1 MVECFYVC
9 HVPIVDMKR
18 LSPVAGLS
26 SPLKFDRESKVFGFG
41 IGFGLKRKV
50 VLRKRL
56 KLVVNAELSESFSVN
71 LGLDSQKTIQ
81 SNDASQLWWIGP
93 VPGDIAEVEAY
104 CRIFRAAERLHAALM
119 DTLCNPLT
127 GECSVSY
134 DFTPEEKPL
143 VEDKIVSVLGWMLS
157 LLNKGREDVL
167 SGRVSIMN
175 TFRVPDISVMEDNL
189 PPLALF
195 RSEMKRCCESLHV
208 ALENYLTPDDCRSL
222 HVWRKLQRLKNA
234 CYDLGFPRK
243 DDHPCHTL
251 FANWQPVCL
260 SSSKEEIESKDCEI
274 AFWRGGQV
282 TDEGLKWLIDRGFKT
297 IVDLRAETVRDNF
310 YQAAMD
316 DAIFCGKVEFVKI
329 PVEVRTA
336 PSMEQVEKFAS
347 LVSDCNKKPIYLHGK
362 EGVRRTS
369 AMVSR
374 WQQYMTRFSSQFV
387 SNQSVSPSDK
397 LSQDA
402 DGPGELLA
410 SSSTEEKLKLQET
423 NELLQESLNVI
434 HSLNGAYHEEVFSD
448 SDKDHRIFGAKNDL
462 ISSQVTTSGDA
473 VDNVEGAMTNI
484 YENTDPLKAQIPP
497 CNVFSRKEMSRF
509 LRSKKIS
516 PPMYFSHQ
524 LKRLET
530 LPVSRR
536 TSIRATWESE
546 VFHANT
552 KSQLAETG
560 SSNKLLS
567 AKNQSQERKSTAAGS
582 GKYMNGASYA
592 SSSPNVNGFL
602 EGERYSMTETKV
614 TTLDGNFNEHNTSTS
629 SCKSQKSNG
638 KASSYLSDDELGSIE
653 GDMCASATG
662 VVRVQSRKKAEM
674 FLVRTDGFSCTR
686 EKVTESSLAFTHPST
701 QQQMLMWKSTP
712 KTVLLLKKLG
722 PELMEEAKEVASFLY
737 YQEKMNVLVEPD
749 VHDIFARI
757 PGFGFVQTFYSQD
770 TSDLHERVDFVAC
783 LGGDGVILHAS
794 NLFRGAVPPVVS
806 FNLGSLGFLTSHT
819 FEDCR
824 QDLKQVIHGN
834 NTADGV
840 YITLRMRLR
849 CEIFRNGKAVPGKVF
864 DVLNEVVVDR
874 GSNPYLSKIEC
885 YEHDRLITKVQG
897 DGVIVATPTG
907 STAYSTAA
915 GGSMVHPN
923 VPCMLFTPIC
933 PHSLSFRPVI
943 LPDSARLELKIPD
956 DARSNAWV
964 SFDGKRRQQLSRGH
978 SVRISMSEHPLPTV
992 NKSDQTGDWFHS
1004 LIRCLNW
1011 NERLDQKAL

>member
-1 MVECFYVC
+1 M
-9 HVPIVDMKR
+9 
-18 LSPVAGLS
+18 
-26 SPLKFDRESKVFGFG
+26 
-41 IGFGLKRKV
+41 
-50 VLRKRL
+50 
-56 KLVVNAELSESFSVN
+56 
-71 LGLDSQKTIQ
+71 
-81 SNDASQLWWIGP
+81 
-93 VPGDIAEVEAY
+93 
-104 CRIFRAAERLHAALM
+104 
-119 DTLCNPLT
+119 
-127 GECSVSY
+127 
-134 DFTPEEKPL
+134 
-143 VEDKIVSVLGWMLS
+143 
-157 LLNKGREDVL
+157 
-167 SGRVSIMN
+167 
-175 TFRVPDISVMEDNL
+175 
-189 PPLALF
+189 
-195 RSEMKRCCESLHV
+195 
-208 ALENYLTPDDCRSL
+208 
-222 HVWRKLQRLKNA
+222 
-234 CYDLGFPRK
+234 
-243 DDHPCHTL
+243 
-251 FANWQPVCL
+251 
-260 SSSKEEIESKDCEI
+260 ESKDCEI

-282 TDEGLKWLIDRGFKT
+282 TEEGLKWLIDRGFKT
-297 IVDLRAETVRDNF
+297 IVDLRAETVKDNF

-316 DAIFCGKVEFVKI
+316 DAISFGKVEFVKI
-329 PVEVRTA
+329 PVDVGTA

-347 LVSDCNKKPIYLHGK
+347 LVSDCNNELIYLHSK
-362 EGVRRTS
+362 EGLWRTS

-374 WQQYMTRFSSQFV
+374 WRQYMTRFSSQFV
-387 SNQSVSPSDK
+387 SDQSASPSDT
-397 LSQDA
+397 LSHDA
-402 DGPGELLA
+402 NGSGELHA

-423 NELLQESLNVI
+423 NELLQETLNVI
-434 HSLNGAYHEEVFSD
+434 HSLSGAHHKEVFSD
-448 SDKDHRIFGAKNDL
+448 NDKEDHKIFGANNYL
-462 ISSQVTTSGDA
+462 VSSQVMTSGEA
-473 VDNVEGAMTNI
+473 VENAEGAMINI
-484 YENTDPLKAQIPP
+484 YENTNPLKAQIPP

-516 PPMYFSHQ
+516 PPMYSTRQ

-530 LPVSRR
+530 LPVSRE
-536 TSIRATWESE
+536 TSIRTTLRSD
-546 VFHANT
+546 VVHANT
-552 KSQLAETG
+552 ESRLAEIG
-560 SSNKLLS
+560 SSNGLFC
-567 AKNQSQERKSTAAGS
+567 AKNQSQEHKSTAS
-582 GKYMNGASYA
+582 GFGKHMNGASYA
-592 SSSPNVNGFL
+592 SSSPNVNGFR
-602 EGERYSMTETKV
+602 EGERYFMTETKI
-614 TTLDGNFNEHNTSTS
+614 TNLDGNFNEHITSTS
-629 SCKSQKSNG
+629 FSKSQKSNG
-638 KASSYLSDDELGSIE
+638 KTFSYSSDDELGSIE

-701 QQQMLMWKSTP
+701 QQQMLMWKSSP

-722 PELMEEAKEVASFLY
+722 PELMEEAKEVTSFLY

-770 TSDLHERVDFVAC
+770 TSGLHEMVDFVAC

-806 FNLGSLGFLTSHT
+806 FSLGSLGFLTSHT
-819 FEDCR
+819 FEDYR
-824 QDLKQVIHGN
+824 QDLKRVIHGN

-849 CEIFRNGKAVPGKVF
+849 CEIFQNGKAVPGKVF
-864 DVLNEVVVDR
+864 DVINEVVVDR

-978 SVRISMSEHPLPTV
+978 SVRISMSQHPFSTV
-992 NKSDQTGDWFHS
+992 NKSDQTGDWFHILS
-1004 LIRCLNW
+1004 CCLNW
-1011 NERLDQKAL
+1011 NERLDQKALACLMTYDKMTLLLTGIVACLMGLLPFGTLKTAGAT